1 MLLQSVCCIGAFAL
15 LTSFAAF
22 AAPLDNSGYTALLA
36 EHVKDG
42 RVNYKAIKQD
52 KRLTDYLDHL
62 SKTDPKTLSG
72 KDELAFWL
80 NVYNAFTLKVMCD
93 HYPLKSITDL
103 NSPGGAGG
111 LVIATVLKSTIW
123 DKPLVEIH
131 GKKYSL
137 NGVEND
143 IIRPKGDP
151 RVHFAMVCAAKSCP
165 PLRNEAYEPAKLN
178 EQLEDQGRDFLAQ
191 NKKNNFD
198 FSKKSCNISN
208 IFNWFKGDFE
218 KTGKSVLQY
227 IARFLPK
234 EQGDMLLANA
244 NTFSV
249 NYTEYDW
256 SINE

>member
-15 LTSFAAF
+15 LTSLTAF
-22 AAPLDNSGYTALLA
+22 AAYSDNTNFTALLT

-52 KRLTDYLDHL
+52 KRLTNYLEQL

-72 KDELAFWL
+72 KEELAFWL
-80 NVYNAFTLKVMCD
+80 NVYNAFTLKIMCD
-93 HYPLKSITDL
+93 NYPLKSITDL

-111 LVIATVLKSTIW
+111 LVIATVLKGTIW

-131 GKKYSL
+131 GKKYTL
-137 NGVEND
+137 NGIEND

-165 PLRNEAYEPAKLN
+165 PLRNEAYEASKLN

-191 NKKNNFD
+191 VKKNNFD
-198 FSKKSCNISN
+198 FAKKSCNISN
-208 IFNWFKGDFE
+208 IFTWFKGDFE

-244 NTFSV
+244 NSFAV